1 VCLAV
6 PARLSQVDG
15 DRGVVELA
23 GVVREVSLM
32 LLPDAQVGDYLIVH
46 AGYAIQRLDEEEA
59 QETLK
64 LLKEMVRAA
73 EAEA

>member
-6 PARLSQVDG
+6 PAQLSQVDG

-46 AGYAIQRLDEEEA
+46 AGYAIQRLDEAEA

-64 LLKEMVRAA
+64 LLEELAQAA

>member
-6 PARLSQVDG
+6 PARLSQVEG
-15 DRGVVELA
+15 DRGIVDLA

-64 LLKEMVRAA
+64 LLEEMIRAA
-73 EAEA
+73 EPEA